1 MRIKWFTV
9 PFSYYCISHFDFVF
23 FAFLAVAKENNY
35 LGNVLV
41 SIIKWEKF
49 YYNLWNQALP
59 PVCLMSLQCFIL
71 SGDDTDSYLS
81 FVLR

>member
-9 PFSYYCISHFDFVF
+9 RFSYYCISHFDFVF

-49 YYNLWNQALP
+49 HYNSCIRFYPQFALCLFSALYYQ
-59 PVCLMSLQCFIL
+59 VMIL
-71 SGDDTDSYLS
+71 I
-81 FVLR
+81 V